1 MAVDVTQRAL
11 AAQHNADIPARKNA
25 EASATHATDPAAEE
39 LVARAKAKREQRAAQ
54 STTERERPG
63 HSVTVPTRKNPA
75 LTADTA
81 LRALERSAERD
92 SVAPTKGATRAKPT
106 TTKSPR

>member
-1 MAVDVTQRAL
+1 MAVDAAQRAL

-25 EASATHATDPAAEE
+25 EASATHAVDPNAEE
-39 LVARAKAKREQRAAQ
+39 LLVRAKAKREQRAAQ

-63 HSVTVPTRKNPA
+63 HSVTVPQRKNPA

-81 LRALERSAERD
+81 SRAPERSAERD
-92 SVAPTKGATRAKPT
+92 SVAPKKGAKRDKPT
-106 TTKSPR
+106 NPKSPR